1 MMTKKSPQKPAPKSN
16 KTSRPQSLKPDVKQR
31 PGKQPG
37 ASA

>member
-1 MMTKKSPQKPAPKSN
+1 MMTKKSPQKSAPKSN
-16 KTSRPQSLKPDVKQR
+16 KTPDVKIR

>member
-1 MMTKKSPQKPAPKSN
+1 MMTKKSPQKPAPKGN
-16 KTSRPQSLKPDVKQR
+16 KTSKPMSIKPDVKIK